1 VSLSLFLP
9 CKHEE
14 EVGSHGQTAHV
25 KKINKERKRVAVRVS
40 SCNLVFSKLNFLKL
54 KSLCPM
60 TNLTV
65 TNWLHGM
72 AWNSNPH
79 FLFMIR
85 NVAEIFNI
93 VQFREKTV
101 FVAKG
106 NVCIDSTT
114 FTFF

>member
-1 VSLSLFLP
+1 
-9 CKHEE
+9 
-14 EVGSHGQTAHV
+14 
-25 KKINKERKRVAVRVS
+25 
-40 SCNLVFSKLNFLKL
+40 
-54 KSLCPM
+54 M